1 MVDEADFKQLQNE
14 NEELKKQLETLQK
27 NKGND
32 SDTFKDLKKKY
43 EEVIETKNK
52 ELEDLKSTNESLQK
66 KMDSTINDLDDEVQD
81 KLRKA
86 EELAELQKTVEELM
100 VDKAEAT
107 VDGFIQKGII
117 LPAQRKT
124 AVKLCLSDNDTFLE
138 LYKDAKPIIN
148 LDEKPQ
154 SQRVNENIM
163 TGLKDYFSN

>member
-1 MVDEADFKQLQNE
+1 MVDENEFKQLQNE

-27 NKGND
+27 KDGND
-32 SDTFKDLKKKY
+32 DSFKDLKKKY

-52 ELEDLKSTNESLQK
+52 ELEDLKNTNESLQK

-107 VDGFIQKGII
+107 VDGFIRKGII
-117 LPAQRKT
+117 LPAQRTT

-138 LYKDAKPIIN
+138 LYKDAKPIIDIN
-148 LDEKPQ
+148 KTPQ
-154 SQRVNENIM
+154 SKRVNDNIV

>member
-1 MVDEADFKQLQNE
+1 MVDENDLKKLQDE
-14 NEELKKQLETLQK
+14 NEELKKQLETLKQQ
-27 NKGND
+27 NNNE
-32 SDTFKDLKKKY
+32 SLKDFKKKY
-43 EEVIETKNK
+43 EDIIDSKNK
-52 ELEDLKSTNESLQK
+52 ELEDLKASNETLK
-66 KMDSTINDLDDEVQD
+66 KQMDKSIEDLDDEVQD

-117 LPAQRKT
+117 LPAQRST

-138 LYKDAKPIIN
+138 LYKDAKPIIDIN
-148 LDEKPQ
+148 KTPQ
-154 SQRVNENIM
+154 SKRVNENIV